1 MHKIDKEKLINIKE
15 RVDNSKYNVDELIC
29 YYRNHNNKE
38 IEGIIKR
45 VRISPVTGLHIYD
58 VGHIW
63 LDEKQIISTIIKQNR
78 RKLT

>member
-1 MHKIDKEKLINIKE
+1 MHKLDKEKLISIKE
-15 RVDNSKYNVDELIC
+15 KVNNSKYNVGDLIR
-29 YYRNHNNKE
+29 YYRNHNHKD
-38 IEGIIKR
+38 IESIIKR
-45 VRISPVTGLHIYD
+45 VRISPVTGLYIYD